1 MNSLYQ
7 FTVNYIYYFIT
18 RLRVLLNN
26 THKNVTKGEVNIDDH
41 TYLQLEK
48 LVLSD
53 TFELEIGLML
63 LRLSSRLHLLLLSDS
78 LSPIFLLFC
87 FDGVFL
93 LSFLEEQSVK
103 QCVLKP
109 FSFGEAKT
117 AQKAK
122 VVPFYFLNA

>member
-7 FTVNYIYYFIT
+7 STVNYIYYFIT

-26 THKNVTKGEVNIDDH
+26 THKNVTEGEVNIDDH

-63 LRLSSRLHLLLLSDS
+63 LLVEFVWYCGSYYGCGLKK
-78 LSPIFLLFC
+78 I
-87 FDGVFL
+87 
-93 LSFLEEQSVK
+93 
-103 QCVLKP
+103 VL
-109 FSFGEAKT
+109 
-117 AQKAK
+117 
-122 VVPFYFLNA
+122 